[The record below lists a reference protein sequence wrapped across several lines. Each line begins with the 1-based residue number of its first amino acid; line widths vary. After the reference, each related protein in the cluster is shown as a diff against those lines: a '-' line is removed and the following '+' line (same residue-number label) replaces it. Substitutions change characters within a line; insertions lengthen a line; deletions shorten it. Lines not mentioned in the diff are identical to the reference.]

1 MEYIWPII
9 IMLAIAGTLGV
20 ILALVDYFLG
30 TYGPCN
36 ITLNKDKVL
45 DVIGGNTLLT
55 YLVDNKIF
63 IPSACGGKATCG
75 FCKIKIYEGGGL
87 VLPTEEPFLS
97 KQEFKDS
104 VRLSCQV
111 KVKTDMDIF
120 IPEDLLFAKE
130 YTALVEEIEDLTHDI
145 KRFKF
150 KLTEPNTISF
160 KPGQYVQFQIPK
172 TSEFRAYSVGSWPS
186 QTDFVELLVRLIPDG
201 LCTTYMFKE
210 LKEGDEVTL
219 TGPYGDFY
227 LREDSK
233 KEIICVAGGSGVAP
247 VRSIVN
253 HLFEKGTDRKVTYF
267 FGARQKRD
275 CYYMK
280 EFQQIEKEHPNFKF
294 VPALSMT
301 TPEDNWTGETG
312 FVHLSIPKHI
322 KDFSNVEAYLC
333 GPPPMIDAVID
344 LLTSKG
350 AKESDIHF
358 DKF

>member
-9 IMLAIAGTLGV
+9 IMVAIAGTLGI

-45 DVIGGNTLLT
+45 DVIGGNTLLS
-55 YLVDNKIF
+55 YLFDNKIF

-75 FCKIKIYEGGGL
+75 FCKVQIYEGGGL
-87 VLPTEEPFLS
+87 VLPTETPFLS
-97 KQEFKDS
+97 KIELKDD

-120 IPEDLLFAKE
+120 ISEDLLFAKE
-130 YTALVEEIEDLTHDI
+130 FKAIVEEIEDLTHDI
-145 KRFKF
+145 RRFRFK
-150 KLTEPNTISF
+150 LLEPNIIEF
-160 KPGQYVQFQIPK
+160 KPGQYIQFQIPK
-172 TSEFRAYSVGSWPS
+172 TDEFRAYSVGSKPS
-186 QTDFVELLVRLIPDG
+186 HTNFVELLVRLIPDG
-201 LCTTYMFKE
+201 LCTTYMFNV
-210 LKEGDEVTL
+210 LKEGDNATL

-227 LREDSK
+227 LRGESTKD
-233 KEIICVAGGSGVAP
+233 IICVAGGSGVAP

-267 FGARQKRD
+267 FGAREKKD
-275 CYYMK
+275 CYYME
-280 EFQQIEKEHPNFKF
+280 EFQQIEKEHQNFKF
-294 VPALSMT
+294 VPALSMP
-301 TPEDNWTGETG
+301 TPEDEWKGETG
-312 FVHLSIPKHI
+312 FIHLSIEKYI

-333 GPPPMIDAVID
+333 GPPPMIDAVINY
-344 LLTSKG
+344 LTSKG
-350 AKESDIHF
+350 VKESDIHF